1 MRIIMAH
8 GAIWLCMVLLVG
20 LGSAADVPFVFDQST
35 SDVAGYTSAQIE
47 QDHTTSPDLAGVP
60 IVSSPSD
67 SESLEIPITGGGSG
81 SGTQEKNIGEL
92 KRTLDARVE
101 PDNPRVRDEA
111 VVLALKYPG
120 EKTID
125 QIVSIYDYLKNGDES
140 KKGWGYVS
148 DPRGIDDF
156 MFANQTLRNGERAN
170 CVGGGDCD
178 DFAILMSA
186 LVESIGGTTRIILAR
201 NNSTGGHA
209 YAEVYLGRINNSDS
223 GNQVEAIID
232 WLREKLDA
240 DKIYTHIDTDTKDVW
255 LNLDWGPDEKG
266 SAHPG
271 GPFYQGDK
279 HIVLC
284 VRDKV
289 LKTPLRMPEISNKP
303 PKLISLTADKLSP
316 QEAGAA
322 ITWTAEAR
330 DPEEDQMLYRFY
342 LNDEPA
348 TKWINEDMWTWT
360 AEDYDAGENQIE
372 VRVRDGKHAGA
383 EGFDSRKV
391 ASFEIAEVEQTQPVN
406 WSEDDRAVPE
416 ESSVAMDVTADVDDR
431 IVSEVETWSKTF
443 GGAENDWGMSVQQT
457 LDSGYIIT
465 GWTSSFGAGYNGL
478 WLIKTNDHGNKLW
491 DRTFGGA
498 ECDEGDSVQQTLD
511 GGYIIMGNT
520 ESFGA
525 GNNDLWLIKTDDHGN
540 KLWDRTFGGAD
551 WDWGSSVQQ
560 TSDGGYI
567 ITGST
572 FSFDEAGDRDLWLI
586 KTGDRDL
593 WLIKTD
599 DQGNKLWDRTFGGAG
614 HDEGNSVQQTLD
626 GGYIIMGYTE
636 SFGAGSSDLWLIKT
650 DDQGNKLWDRTF
662 GGAYGDD
669 GSSVQQTFDGGYI
682 ITGGTS
688 SFDEAGDG
696 DLWLIKT
703 DAEGNKLWD
712 RTFGGAYGDD
722 GSSVQ
727 QTLDGGYII
736 MGNTESFGAG
746 NNDLWLIKTDDQGNR
761 LWDRTFGGA
770 GHDEGN
776 SVQQTLDGGYIIMGY
791 TESFGAVDSDLWL
804 IKTDAEGNA

>member
-1 MRIIMAH
+1 MQIIMAH
-8 GAIWLCMVLLVG
+8 GAIWLCIVLLVG
-20 LGSAADVPFVFDQST
+20 SGSAADVPFVFDQST

-209 YAEVYLGRINNSDS
+209 YTEVYLGRINNSDS
-223 GNQVEAIID
+223 GDQVEAIVG
-232 WLREKLDA
+232 WLKEKLDA

-284 VRDKV
+284 IRDAFSR
-289 LKTPLRMPEISNKP
+289 TPLRLPEAP
-303 PKLISLTADKLSP
+303 EDEAEQGTPDR
-316 QEAGAA
+316 QEAGNRT
-322 ITWTAEAR
+322 IGQTVTDSIQEAVS
-330 DPEEDQMLYRFY
+330 
-342 LNDEPA
+342 
-348 TKWINEDMWTWT
+348 INQSRVGQQTT
-360 AEDYDAGENQIE
+360 STSGIE
-372 VRVRDGKHAGA
+372 VQ
-383 EGFDSRKV
+383 S
-391 ASFEIAEVEQTQPVN
+391 
-406 WSEDDRAVPE
+406 
-416 ESSVAMDVTADVDDR
+416 
-431 IVSEVETWSKTF
+431 WSKTF
-443 GGAENDWGMSVQQT
+443 GGERGDRGGAVQQT
-457 LDSGYIIT
+457 LDRGYIIT
-465 GWTSSFGAGYNGL
+465 GGTISFGAGRGDL
-478 WLIKTNDHGNKLW
+478 WLTKTDDQGNRLW
-491 DRTFGGA
+491 ERTFGG
-498 ECDEGDSVQQTLD
+498 EEFDEGYSVQQTSD
-511 GGYIIMGNT
+511 GGYIITGFT

-525 GNNDLWLIKTDDHGN
+525 GDGDLWLIKTDDHGN
-540 KLWDRTFGGAD
+540 KLWERIFGGEEPD
-551 WDWGSSVQQ
+551 EGYSVQQ

-567 ITGST
+567 ITGYT
-572 FSFDEAGDRDLWLI
+572 ESFGAGDLDLWLI
-586 KTGDRDL
+586 KTDDYGNKLWERTFGGEEPDEGMSVQQTLDGGYIVTAYTESFGAGDQDL

-599 DQGNKLWDRTFGGAG
+599 DQGNKLWERTFGGEEPDSG
-614 HDEGNSVQQTLD
+614 GSVRQTSD
-626 GGYIIMGYTE
+626 GGYIITGYTE
-636 SFGAGSSDLWLIKT
+636 SFGAGDRDLWLIKT
-650 DDQGNKLWDRTF
+650 NDEGSKLWERTF
-662 GGAYGDD
+662 GGAKGDS
-669 GSSVQQTFDGGYI
+669 GGEVQQTLDSGYI
-682 ITGGTS
+682 IIGTTG
-688 SFDEAGDG
+688 SFGAGND

-703 DAEGNKLWD
+703 DASGNKLWE
-712 RTFGGAYGDD
+712 RTFGGADWEY

-727 QTLDGGYII
+727 QILDGGYII
-736 MGNTESFGAG
+736 TGYTWSFGAG
-746 NNDLWLIKTDDQGNR
+746 GGDLWLIR
-761 LWDRTFGGA
+761 
-770 GHDEGN
+770 
-776 SVQQTLDGGYIIMGY
+776 
-791 TESFGAVDSDLWL
+791 
-804 IKTDAEGNA
+804 TDAEGNV

>member
-1 MRIIMAH
+1 
-8 GAIWLCMVLLVG
+8 MVLLI
-20 LGSAADVPFVFDQST
+20 GSGTALDVPFVFDQST
-35 SDVAGYTSAQIE
+35 SGVAGYTSTQIE

-67 SESLEIPITGGGSG
+67 NESLEIPITGGGSV

-120 EKTID
+120 EKSIE

-209 YAEVYLGRINNSDS
+209 YTEVYLGQLDNSDS
-223 GNQVEAIID
+223 GDQVEDIID
-232 WLREKLDA
+232 WLKEKLDA

-266 SAHPG
+266 FAHPG

-289 LKTPLRMPEISNKP
+289 AKTPLRLPEKSNKP
-303 PKLISLTADKLSP
+303 PRLISLTSDESSP
-316 QEAGAA
+316 QEAGNA
-322 ITWTAEAR
+322 ITWTAEAK
-330 DPEEDQMLYRFY
+330 DPEDDQMLYRFF

-348 TKWINEDMWTWT
+348 TKWISEEMWTWT
-360 AEDYDAGENQIE
+360 AEDYDIGENQIE
-372 VRVRDGKHAGA
+372 VRIRDGKHAGA
-383 EGFDSRKV
+383 EGFDGKNV
-391 ASFEIAEVEQTQPVN
+391 ASFEIAEAEQTQPMKPDLSADN
-406 WSEDDRAVPE
+406 R
-416 ESSVAMDVTADVDDR
+416 VAAEDVTVDDR
-431 IVSEVETWSKTF
+431 IISEVKTWSKTF
-443 GGAENDWGMSVQQT
+443 GGAEIDWGESVQQT
-457 LDSGYIIT
+457 NDGGYIIT
-465 GWTSSFGAGYNGL
+465 GY
-478 WLIKTNDHGNKLW
+478 
-491 DRTFGGA
+491 
-498 ECDEGDSVQQTLD
+498 
-511 GGYIIMGNT
+511 T

-525 GNNDLWLIKTDDHGN
+525 GSKDLWLIKTDNEGS
-540 KLWDRTFGGAD
+540 KLWERTFGGAESD
-551 WDWGSSVQQ
+551 GGRSVQQ

-567 ITGST
+567 ITGYT
-572 FSFDEAGDRDLWLI
+572 ESFGAGS
-586 KTGDRDL
+586 KDL

-599 DQGNKLWDRTFGGAG
+599 DQGNKLWDKTFGGEYG
-614 HDEGNSVQQTLD
+614 DEGSSVQQTGD
-626 GGYIIMGYTE
+626 GGYIIMGSTY
-636 SFGAGSSDLWLIKT
+636 SFGADLSDLWLIKT
-650 DDQGNKLWDRTF
+650 DDQGNKLWDKTF
-662 GGAYGDD
+662 GGAKYDEGR
-669 GSSVQQTFDGGYI
+669 SVQQTNDGGYI
-682 ITGGTS
+682 ITGYTGLLWT
-688 SFDEAGDG
+688 ERG

-703 DAEGNKLWD
+703 DDQGNELWERTFGGAEDDRGESVQQTNDGGYIITGYTSSSGTSSFDFWLIKTDNEGSKLWERTFGGAESDGGISVQQTSDGGYIIIGITESFGAGSFDLWLIKTDGQGNKLWD
-712 RTFGGAYGDD
+712 RTFGGAEDD
-722 GSSVQ
+722 GGRSVQ

-736 MGNTESFGAG
+736 TGNTYSFGAG
-746 NNDLWLIKTDDQGNR
+746 GGDLWLIKTDDQGN
-761 LWDRTFGGA
+761 A
-770 GHDEGN
+770 
-776 SVQQTLDGGYIIMGY
+776 
-791 TESFGAVDSDLWL
+791 
-804 IKTDAEGNA
+804 

>member
-1 MRIIMAH
+1 MQITMAH
-8 GAIWLCMVLLVG
+8 GAIWLCMVLLIG
-20 LGSAADVPFVFDQST
+20 SGSAVDVPFVFDQST
-35 SDVAGYTSAQIE
+35 SGVAGYTSAQIE
-47 QDHTTSPDLAGVP
+47 QDHTASPDLAGVP
-60 IVSSPSD
+60 IVSLPSD
-67 SESLEIPITGGGSG
+67 NESLEIPITGGGSG

-92 KRTLDARVE
+92 KKTLDARVE

-209 YAEVYLGRINNSDS
+209 YTEVYLGRINNSDS
-223 GNQVEAIID
+223 GDQVEAIVG
-232 WLREKLDA
+232 WLKEKLDA

-284 VRDKV
+284 VRDELV
-289 LKTPLRMPEISNKP
+289 KTPMRLPEKSNKP

-348 TKWINEDMWTWT
+348 TKWIDEDMWTWT

-372 VRVRDGKHAGA
+372 VRIRDGKHAGA

-391 ASFEIAEVEQTQPVN
+391 ASFEIAEAEQTQPVN
-406 WSEDDRAVPE
+406 WSEDDRVVPE
-416 ESSVAMDVTADVDDR
+416 EDSATMDMTADVDDR
-431 IVSEVETWSKTF
+431 IVSEVKTWSKTF
-443 GGAENDWGMSVQQT
+443 GREED
-457 LDSGYIIT
+457 DI
-465 GWTSSFGAGYNGL
+465 GW
-478 WLIKTNDHGNKLW
+478 
-491 DRTFGGA
+491 
-498 ECDEGDSVQQTLD
+498 SVQQTLD
-511 GGYIIMGNT
+511 GGYIIVGAT
-520 ESFGA
+520 WSFGA
-525 GNNDLWLIKTDDHGN
+525 GW
-540 KLWDRTFGGAD
+540 
-551 WDWGSSVQQ
+551 S
-560 TSDGGYI
+560 
-567 ITGST
+567 
-572 FSFDEAGDRDLWLI
+572 
-586 KTGDRDL
+586 
-593 WLIKTD
+593 
-599 DQGNKLWDRTFGGAG
+599 
-614 HDEGNSVQQTLD
+614 
-626 GGYIIMGYTE
+626 
-636 SFGAGSSDLWLIKT
+636 
-650 DDQGNKLWDRTF
+650 
-662 GGAYGDD
+662 
-669 GSSVQQTFDGGYI
+669 
-682 ITGGTS
+682 
-688 SFDEAGDG
+688 
-696 DLWLIKT
+696 
-703 DAEGNKLWD
+703 
-712 RTFGGAYGDD
+712 
-722 GSSVQ
+722 
-727 QTLDGGYII
+727 
-736 MGNTESFGAG
+736 
-746 NNDLWLIKTDDQGNR
+746 DLWLIKTDDQGNR

-770 GHDEGN
+770 ENDEGY
-776 SVQQTLDGGYIIMGY
+776 SVQQTLDGGYIITGY
-791 TESFGAVDSDLWL
+791 TESFGAGKEDLWLIKTDKQGNKLWDRTFGGAETDEGWSIQQTLDGGYIITGYSFSFGAGNEDLWLIKTDDQGNKLWDKTFGGEESDSGGSVQQTSDGGYIITGLTGSFGAGGYDLWLIKTDEQGNRLWERTFGGAELDVGKSVQQTLDGGYIITGYSFSFGAGNDDLWLIKADEQGNKLWERTFGGSEPDVGYSVQQTLDGGYIIASETNSFGAGWSDLWL
-804 IKTDAEGNA
+804 IKTDEKGNKLWEKTFGRAAHDLGRSVQQTLDGGYIIVGGTFSFGGGGADLWLIKTDDEGNV

>member
-1 MRIIMAH
+1 MQIIMAH

-20 LGSAADVPFVFDQST
+20 SGSAADVPFVFDQST

-67 SESLEIPITGGGSG
+67 NESLEIPITGGGSG

-209 YAEVYLGRINNSDS
+209 YTEVYLGRINNSDS
-223 GNQVEAIID
+223 GDQVEAIID
-232 WLREKLDA
+232 WLKEKLDA

-289 LKTPLRMPEISNKP
+289 LKTPMRLPEKSNKP
-303 PKLISLTADKLSP
+303 PKLISLTADEPSP

-391 ASFEIAEVEQTQPVN
+391 ASFEIAEVEQTQPVK
-406 WSEDDRAVPE
+406 SDRIEDDRAAPDE
-416 ESSVAMDVTADVDDR
+416 DSVANDVTVDDR
-431 IVSEVETWSKTF
+431 IVSEVKTWSKTY
-443 GGAENDWGMSVQQT
+443 GGAESDWG
-457 LDSGYIIT
+457 
-465 GWTSSFGAGYNGL
+465 W
-478 WLIKTNDHGNKLW
+478 
-491 DRTFGGA
+491 
-498 ECDEGDSVQQTLD
+498 SVQQTLD
-511 GGYIIMGNT
+511 GGYIITGQT

-525 GNNDLWLIKTDDHGN
+525 GDL
-540 KLWDRTFGGAD
+540 
-551 WDWGSSVQQ
+551 
-560 TSDGGYI
+560 
-567 ITGST
+567 
-572 FSFDEAGDRDLWLI
+572 
-586 KTGDRDL
+586 DL

-599 DQGNKLWDRTFGGAG
+599 DQGNKLWDRTFGGAEDDCG
-614 HDEGNSVQQTLD
+614 WSVQQTLD
-626 GGYIIMGYTE
+626 GGYIITGRTE
-636 SFGAGSSDLWLIKT
+636 SFGAGGFDLWLIKT
-650 DDQGNKLWDRTF
+650 DDQGNKLWDKTF
-662 GGAYGDD
+662 GGAKNES
-669 GSSVQQTFDGGYI
+669 GS
-682 ITGGTS
+682 
-688 SFDEAGDG
+688 E
-696 DLWLIKT
+696 
-703 DAEGNKLWD
+703 
-712 RTFGGAYGDD
+712 
-722 GSSVQ
+722 VQ

-736 MGNTESFGAG
+736 TGLASLDWVIETDDQGNKLWDAWYGILYSDDALRIETDDQG
-746 NNDLWLIKTDDQGNR
+746 NKLWDRIPGEDRSVQQTIDGGYIFLRSSNNAVYTGDDAYSKTKLYKTDDQGNMIWYKEINGNYGLSVQQTIDGGYIIIGNRLIKTDDQGNKIWER
-761 LWDRTFGGA
+761 SF
-770 GHDEGN
+770 EGYGT
-776 SVQQTLDGGYIIMGY
+776 SVQQTHDGGYIITG
-791 TESFGAVDSDLWL
+791 GGGLGNGDVLL
-804 IKTDAEGNA
+804 IKTDAEGNV

>member
-1 MRIIMAH
+1 MAH

-35 SDVAGYTSAQIE
+35 SGVAGYTSAQIE

-67 SESLEIPITGGGSG
+67 NESLEIPITGGGSG

-92 KRTLDARVE
+92 KKTLDARVE

-209 YAEVYLGRINNSDS
+209 YTEVYLGRINNSDS
-223 GNQVEAIID
+223 GDQVEAIVG
-232 WLREKLDA
+232 WLKEKLDA

-289 LKTPLRMPEISNKP
+289 LKTPMRLPEKSNKP
-303 PKLISLTADKLSP
+303 PKLISLTADEPSP

-348 TKWINEDMWTWT
+348 TKWISEDMWTWT

-391 ASFEIAEVEQTQPVN
+391 ASFKIAEAEQTQPVKPDRI
-406 WSEDDRAVPE
+406 EDNRGIPE

-431 IVSEVETWSKTF
+431 IVSEVKTWSKTF
-443 GGAENDWGMSVQQT
+443 GGSEYDYGDKVQQT
-457 LDSGYIIT
+457 LDGGYIIMGSTYSFGAGGGDLWLIKTDEQGNKIWDKSFGGAKVDTCYSVQQTHDGGYIIT
-465 GWTSSFGAGYNGL
+465 GITDSFGAGDWDL
-478 WLIKTNDHGNKLW
+478 WLIKTDAEGNRLW

-498 ECDEGDSVQQTLD
+498 ERNSGWSVQQTLDGGYIITGYTSGDLWLIKTDEQGNKLWDRMFGGEEYDAGRSVQQTLDGGYIIMGDTESFGGGGVDLWLIKTDEQGNKLWNRAFGGAESDRGRSVQQTLD

-525 GNNDLWLIKTDDHGN
+525 G
-540 KLWDRTFGGAD
+540 
-551 WDWGSSVQQ
+551 SS
-560 TSDGGYI
+560 
-567 ITGST
+567 
-572 FSFDEAGDRDLWLI
+572 
-586 KTGDRDL
+586 
-593 WLIKTD
+593 
-599 DQGNKLWDRTFGGAG
+599 
-614 HDEGNSVQQTLD
+614 
-626 GGYIIMGYTE
+626 
-636 SFGAGSSDLWLIKT
+636 
-650 DDQGNKLWDRTF
+650 
-662 GGAYGDD
+662 
-669 GSSVQQTFDGGYI
+669 
-682 ITGGTS
+682 
-688 SFDEAGDG
+688 
-696 DLWLIKT
+696 
-703 DAEGNKLWD
+703 
-712 RTFGGAYGDD
+712 
-722 GSSVQ
+722 
-727 QTLDGGYII
+727 
-736 MGNTESFGAG
+736 
-746 NNDLWLIKTDDQGNR
+746 DLWLIKTDDQGNR
-761 LWDRTFGGA
+761 LWDRTFGGTD
-770 GHDEGN
+770 GDSGN
-776 SVQQTLDGGYIIMGY
+776 SVQQTSDGGYIIVGG
-791 TESFGAVDSDLWL
+791 TESFGAGDRDLWL
-804 IKTDAEGNA
+804 IKTDDEGNV

>member
-20 LGSAADVPFVFDQST
+20 LGSAADVPFVFNQST
-35 SDVAGYTSAQIE
+35 SGVAGYTSAQIE

-67 SESLEIPITGGGSG
+67 NESLEIPITGGGSG

-209 YAEVYLGRINNSDS
+209 YTEVYLGRINNSDS
-223 GNQVEAIID
+223 GGQVEAIVD
-232 WLREKLDA
+232 WLKEKLDA

-284 VRDKV
+284 VRDELV
-289 LKTPLRMPEISNKP
+289 KTPMRLPEKSNKP
-303 PKLISLTADKLSP
+303 PKLISLTADEPSP

-360 AEDYDAGENQIE
+360 AEDYDSGENQIE
-372 VRVRDGKHAGA
+372 VRIRDGKHAGA

-391 ASFEIAEVEQTQPVN
+391 ASFEIAEVEQTQPVKQDRI
-406 WSEDDRAVPE
+406 EDNRAIPE

-431 IVSEVETWSKTF
+431 IVSEAKTWSKTY
-443 GGAENDWGMSVQQT
+443 GGEEFDDGT
-457 LDSGYIIT
+457 
-465 GWTSSFGAGYNGL
+465 
-478 WLIKTNDHGNKLW
+478 
-491 DRTFGGA
+491 
-498 ECDEGDSVQQTLD
+498 SVQQTLD
-511 GGYIIMGNT
+511 GGYIITGRT
-520 ESFGA
+520 FSIGA
-525 GNNDLWLIKTDDHGN
+525 GFSDLWLIKTGDRGN
-540 KLWDRTFGGAD
+540 KLWERTFGGEEFD
-551 WDWGSSVQQ
+551 VGESVHQ
-560 TSDGGYI
+560 TLDGGYI

-572 FSFDEAGDRDLWLI
+572 DSFGEGS
-586 KTGDRDL
+586 RDL

-599 DQGNKLWDRTFGGAG
+599 DQGNKLWERTFGGA
-614 HDEGNSVQQTLD
+614 HYDEV
-626 GGYIIMGYTE
+626 
-636 SFGAGSSDLWLIKT
+636 
-650 DDQGNKLWDRTF
+650 
-662 GGAYGDD
+662 
-669 GSSVQQTFDGGYI
+669 SSVQQTFDGGYI

-688 SFDEAGDG
+688 SFGAGDM

-703 DAEGNKLWD
+703 DDQGNKLWE
-712 RTFGGAYGDD
+712 RTFGGAHYDEGESVHQTLD
-722 GSSVQ
+722 GGYIITGSTESFGEGSNDLWLIKADAEGNDLWDKTFGGLESDWGYSVQ

-736 MGNTESFGAG
+736 TGETSSFGEG
-746 NNDLWLIKTDDQGNR
+746 ERDLWLIKTDDQGNKI
-761 LWDRTFGGA
+761 WGRTFGGA
-770 GHDEGN
+770 EDDEGK
-776 SVQQTLDGGYIIMGY
+776 SVQQTHDGGYIITGE
-791 TESFGAVDSDLWL
+791 TSSFGEGEGDLWL
-804 IKTDAEGNA
+804 IKTDEQGNV

>member
-1 MRIIMAH
+1 MQITMAH

-35 SDVAGYTSAQIE
+35 SGVAGYTSAQIE

-67 SESLEIPITGGGSG
+67 NESLEIPITGGGSG

-156 MFANQTLRNGERAN
+156 MFANQTLKNGERAN

-209 YAEVYLGRINNSDS
+209 YTEVYLGRINNSDS
-223 GNQVEAIID
+223 GDQVEAIIG
-232 WLREKLDA
+232 WLKEKLDA

-266 SAHPG
+266 ATHPG

-289 LKTPLRMPEISNKP
+289 LKTPLRMPEKSNKP

-391 ASFEIAEVEQTQPVN
+391 ASFKIAEAEQTQPVKPDRI
-406 WSEDDRAVPE
+406 EDNRAVPE
-416 ESSVAMDVTADVDDR
+416 ESSVAVDVTADVDDR

-443 GGAENDWGMSVQQT
+443 GGAENDES
-457 LDSGYIIT
+457 
-465 GWTSSFGAGYNGL
+465 A
-478 WLIKTNDHGNKLW
+478 
-491 DRTFGGA
+491 
-498 ECDEGDSVQQTLD
+498 SVQQTLD
-511 GGYIIMGNT
+511 GGYIIAGYT
-520 ESFGA
+520 FSFGA
-525 GNNDLWLIKTDDHGN
+525 GNQDLWLIKTDDEGN
-540 KLWDRTFGGAD
+540 RLWERTFGGTEY
-551 WDWGSSVQQ
+551 DWG
-560 TSDGGYI
+560 
-567 ITGST
+567 
-572 FSFDEAGDRDLWLI
+572 E
-586 KTGDRDL
+586 
-593 WLIKTD
+593 
-599 DQGNKLWDRTFGGAG
+599 
-614 HDEGNSVQQTLD
+614 SVQQTLD
-626 GGYIIMGYTE
+626 GGYIITGCTG
-636 SFGAGSSDLWLIKT
+636 SFGAGDH
-650 DDQGNKLWDRTF
+650 
-662 GGAYGDD
+662 
-669 GSSVQQTFDGGYI
+669 
-682 ITGGTS
+682 
-688 SFDEAGDG
+688 
-696 DLWLIKT
+696 
-703 DAEGNKLWD
+703 
-712 RTFGGAYGDD
+712 
-722 GSSVQ
+722 
-727 QTLDGGYII
+727 
-736 MGNTESFGAG
+736 
-746 NNDLWLIKTDDQGNR
+746 DLWLIKTDDQGNR

-770 GHDEGN
+770 DLDEGY
-776 SVQQTLDGGYIIMGY
+776 SVQQTLDGGYIITGYTVSFGAGNIDLWLIKTDDLGNRLWDKTFGGAAYDWGMSVQQTPDGGYIITGYTGSFGAGDSDLWLIKTDDQGNRLWERTFGGAESDKGRSVQQTPDGGYIIMGR
-791 TESFGAVDSDLWL
+791 TESFGAGIRDLWLIKTDDKGSKLWERTFGGAKGDGGSEVQQTLDGGYIITGSTSSFGAGNDDLWLIKTDEQGNKLWDRTFGGSEFDWGGSVQQTPDGGYIIAGSTNSFGAGGGDLWL
-804 IKTDAEGNA
+804 IKTDAEGNV

>member
-1 MRIIMAH
+1 MQITMAH

-35 SDVAGYTSAQIE
+35 SGVAGYTSAQIE

-67 SESLEIPITGGGSG
+67 NESLEIPITGGGSG

-209 YAEVYLGRINNSDS
+209 YTEVYLGRINNSDS
-223 GNQVEAIID
+223 GDQVEAIVG
-232 WLREKLDA
+232 WLKEKLDA

-284 VRDKV
+284 VRDELV
-289 LKTPLRMPEISNKP
+289 KTPMRLPEKSNKP

-348 TKWINEDMWTWT
+348 TKWIDEDMWTWT

-372 VRVRDGKHAGA
+372 VRIRDGKHAGA

-391 ASFEIAEVEQTQPVN
+391 ASFEIAEAEQTQPVN
-406 WSEDDRAVPE
+406 WSEDDRVVPE
-416 ESSVAMDVTADVDDR
+416 EDSATMDMTADVDDR
-431 IVSEVETWSKTF
+431 IVSEAKTWSKTF
-443 GGAENDWGMSVQQT
+443 GGENFNV
-457 LDSGYIIT
+457 
-465 GWTSSFGAGYNGL
+465 
-478 WLIKTNDHGNKLW
+478 
-491 DRTFGGA
+491 GG
-498 ECDEGDSVQQTLD
+498 SVQQTLD
-511 GGYIIMGNT
+511 GGYIITGYT

-525 GNNDLWLIKTDDHGN
+525 GGRDLWLIRTDDQGN
-540 KLWDRTFGGAD
+540 ELWDKTFGGEED
-551 WDWGSSVQQ
+551 DEVSSVQQ
-560 TSDGGYI
+560 TLDGGYI
-567 ITGST
+567 IAGYT
-572 FSFDEAGDRDLWLI
+572 FSFGAGDMNLWM
-586 KTGDRDL
+586 
-593 WLIKTD
+593 IKTD
-599 DQGNKLWDRTFGGAG
+599 DQGNKLWDRMFGGVEFDQG
-614 HDEGNSVQQTLD
+614 RSVQQTH
-626 GGYIIMGYTE
+626 
-636 SFGAGSSDLWLIKT
+636 
-650 DDQGNKLWDRTF
+650 
-662 GGAYGDD
+662 
-669 GSSVQQTFDGGYI
+669 DGGYI
-682 ITGGTS
+682 ITG
-688 SFDEAGDG
+688 E
-696 DLWLIKT
+696 
-703 DAEGNKLWD
+703 
-712 RTFGGAYGDD
+712 
-722 GSSVQ
+722 
-727 QTLDGGYII
+727 
-736 MGNTESFGAG
+736 TESFGAG
-746 NNDLWLIKTDDQGNR
+746 L
-761 LWDRTFGGA
+761 
-770 GHDEGN
+770 
-776 SVQQTLDGGYIIMGY
+776 
-791 TESFGAVDSDLWL
+791 SDLWL
-804 IKTDAEGNA
+804 IKTDAEGNV